1 MGFITHK
8 KVIKSE
14 EIALFNKI
22 MSKSP
27 HKEKFQNLFGS
38 RLKFLREERGLSL
51 REVAQNCD
59 LDYSDIG
66 KYEKGEV
73 SVQLKTIYEL
83 AKGLNVHPK
92 ELFNFDFLI
101 PKD

>member
-1 MGFITHK
+1 MSNKLHK
-8 KVIKSE
+8 KQ
-14 EIALFNKI
+14 
-22 MSKSP
+22 
-27 HKEKFQNLFGS
+27 FQILFGE
-38 RLKFLREERGLSL
+38 RLYSLREERGLTL
-51 REVAQNCD
+51 RQLAQNCD

-83 AKGLNVHPK
+83 AKGLGVQPK
-92 ELFNFDFLI
+92 ELFNFEFII

>member
-1 MGFITHK
+1 MSNKSHK
-8 KVIKSE
+8 KQ
-14 EIALFNKI
+14 
-22 MSKSP
+22 
-27 HKEKFQNLFGS
+27 FQILFGEKLS
-38 RLKFLREERGLSL
+38 SLREERGLTL
-51 REVAQNCD
+51 RQVAQNCD

-83 AKGLNVHPK
+83 AKGLGVHPK
-92 ELFNFDFLI
+92 ELFNFDFII